1 MNETCKRPDLIGK
14 RAAILLWWVPTG
26 ALLLSG
32 LFAQVS
38 WIPVVVWPL
47 LLAVMG
53 GACLAN
59 ARGCGRMH
67 CYFTGPF
74 FLLMAVVS
82 LLHGLDLLPLGP
94 RGWERMGLAL
104 LVGTPILYVLPEWLW
119 GRYRRAP
126 TGTHER

>member
-1 MNETCKRPDLIGK
+1 MNETCKQPDLIGK
-14 RAAILLWWVPTG
+14 RATVLLWWMPTG

-32 LFAQVS
+32 LFAQAS
-38 WIPVVVWPL
+38 WVPVVVWPL
-47 LLAVMG
+47 SLAVMG

-74 FLLMAVVS
+74 FLLMAVAS
-82 LLHGLDLLPLGP
+82 LLHGLGLLPLGLS
-94 RGWERMGLAL
+94 GWVRLGLVL
-104 LVGTPILYVLPEWLW
+104 LVGTPILYVLPERLW

-126 TGTHER
+126 TGTHEP